1 LNGRAAAFVLW
12 PVVGLALAAC
22 GDSSRPPS
30 AEAPGAAAEKVDD
43 TPPPERDLDVNVY
56 ACDDGTSYTVAIGP
70 EAALLLLPDGAR
82 RLPHV
87 RSASGARFAS
97 EDGTEFWNKGEE
109 AMLVIDG
116 VRRAGCRS
124 DAMAAVW
131 ESARVRG
138 VDYRAVGNE
147 PGWHLEIVNG
157 GRSRFVGDYGQLVIE
172 FDTPPPMDGGGP
184 GAVDYVR
191 QEDRRRIEVQLRRE
205 DCNDTM
211 VDVTYPLRARVK
223 VDDRVFDGCAR
234 ALGDN
239 GA

>member
-1 LNGRAAAFVLW
+1 MGAVL
-12 PVVGLALAAC
+12 GLALAAC
-22 GDSSRPPS
+22 GDSSGPPPS
-30 AEAPGAAAEKVDD
+30 EPPETAAPEEQVA
-43 TPPPERDLDVNVY
+43 PHPPERDLDVNVY

-87 RSASGARFAS
+87 RSASGARYAS
-97 EDGTEFWNKGEE
+97 DDGTEFWNKGEE
-109 AMLVIDG
+109 AMLLIDG
-116 VRRAGCRS
+116 VQLAGCRS

-131 ESARVRG
+131 ETARVRG

-147 PGWHLEIVNG
+147 PGWHLEIVDG
-157 GRSRFVGDYGQLVIE
+157 GVSRFVGDYGELVIE
-172 FDTPPPMDGGGP
+172 FDTPPAVDGGGP
-184 GAVDYVR
+184 GSVDYFW
-191 QEDRRRIEVQLRRE
+191 QDGERRIEVRLRPE
-205 DCNDTM
+205 DCRDTM

-234 ALGDN
+234 ALGDD